1 MGRYTAE
8 QTKPGAEGVTIKI
21 TRGLDL
27 PISGQP
33 PTSIEPAPAVASVA
47 LLGRDYVGLKP
58 RMLVRP
64 GDPVVTG
71 QPLFVDKRDPAVQ
84 FVAPGGG
91 RVAAV
96 NRGNRRRLLSV
107 VIELDGSDTAMPPVD
122 SASGDPAD
130 LDADAVRDLLCRSG
144 LWTALRARPFGRVP
158 PSDSRPRS
166 IFVTAIDTHPLAADP
181 AAIVAPHAAAFE
193 TGLAVLARLTDGPV
207 HLCTGPGW
215 QGPTG
220 DPGRVRHTEF
230 SGPHPAGLPGT
241 HIHFLDPVSV
251 NRVVWHIGY
260 QDVIAFGRLFRDG
273 VLDFSRIVALGGP
286 GFEQPVLLAA
296 RAGASIDDLC
306 AGRVRAVGRRH
317 APVRLVSGPVLS
329 GRQARG
335 AEAHLGRYHQ
345 QVAAIPEGEGHRW
358 FGWLRLFS
366 KGHSFS
372 GLLRRHRPLTRGVQT
387 TAAGGVPRTLLP
399 AEAFEKVM
407 PLDILTVPL
416 LRALLIRDTDQAQAL
431 GCLELDAEDLALCS
445 YVCPGKMDY
454 GSILRVNLAQIERE
468 G

>member
-1 MGRYTAE
+1 
-8 QTKPGAEGVTIKI
+8 VTIRI
-21 TRGLDL
+21 TKGLDL

-33 PTSIEPAPAVASVA
+33 AHSIERAPKVSSLA

-64 GDPVVTG
+64 GDAVTPG

-84 FVAPGGG
+84 YTAPGGG

-107 VIELDGSDTAMPPVD
+107 VIELDESD
-122 SASGDPAD
+122 ASSLPFDLGPAEPD
-130 LDADAVRDLLCRSG
+130 EQAVRDALCRSG

-158 PSDSRPRS
+158 PADSRPRS
-166 IFVTAIDTHPLAADP
+166 IFVTAIETHPLAADP
-181 AAIVAPHAAAFE
+181 AVIVEPARAAFDA
-193 TGLAVLARLTDGPV
+193 GLAVLARLTDGPV
-207 HLCTGPGW
+207 HLCTAPGW

-230 SGPHPAGLPGT
+230 SGPHPAGLTGT
-241 HIHFLDPVSV
+241 HIHFLDPVSAD
-251 NRVVWHIGY
+251 RVVWHVGY
-260 QDVIAFGRLFRDG
+260 QDVIAIGRLFRDG
-273 VLDFSRIVALGGP
+273 VLDFSRTVALGGP
-286 GFEQPVLLAA
+286 GFERPVLLQS

-306 AGRVRAVGRRH
+306 AGRLQPRGRAT
-317 APVRLVSGPVLS
+317 VRLVSGPVLS
-329 GRQARG
+329 GREARG

-345 QVAAIPEGEGHRW
+345 QIAAIPEGEGHRW

-366 KGHSFS
+366 RGHSFS
-372 GLLRRHRPLTRGVQT
+372 GLLRRHRPLTRGVQS

-399 AEAFEKVM
+399 AEAFDKVM

-445 YVCPGKMDY
+445 YVCPGKLDY
-454 GSILRVNLAQIERE
+454 GSILRVNLAQIERY